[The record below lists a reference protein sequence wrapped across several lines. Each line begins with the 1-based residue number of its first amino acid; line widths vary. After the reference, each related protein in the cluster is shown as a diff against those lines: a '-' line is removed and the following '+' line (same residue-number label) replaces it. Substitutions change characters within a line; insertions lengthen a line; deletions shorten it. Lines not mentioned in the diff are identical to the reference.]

1 MTCFVLCPAWFM
13 DMGCNRLVVA
23 MRISQF
29 QFVEAEALSLIWEV
43 VASRDDAASKMLVMK
58 ADS

>member
-1 MTCFVLCPAWFM
+1 M